1 VTDPARGTADAARK
15 LLNHI
20 RTVPDFPRP
29 GISFKDITPLLEDGR
44 ALHTA
49 VDALAEATDGI
60 SYDRILSAEA
70 RGFVFAT
77 ALAYRA
83 KKGLILARKPK
94 KLPREIISAT
104 YELEYGT
111 DALEAHA
118 DAIPEGTR
126 VLVADDLLAT
136 GGTARAMCQ
145 LVENAGGT
153 VAGVAFLI
161 ELGYLGGRDK
171 LKPYDVVSLITY
183 DDPED

>member
-1 VTDPARGTADAARK
+1 MTGTKDAARD
-15 LLNHI
+15 LQNHI

-29 GISFKDITPLLEDGR
+29 GISFKDITPLIEDGR

-49 VDALAEATDGI
+49 VDALAKATDGI

-70 RGFVFAT
+70 RGFVFGT

-83 KKGLILARKPK
+83 RKGLILARKPK

-104 YELEYGT
+104 YDLEYGT
-111 DALEAHA
+111 DALEAHY

-161 ELGYLGGRDK
+161 ELAYLGGREK
-171 LKPYDVVSLITY
+171 LSPYEVVSLITY
-183 DDPED
+183 HDPED